1 MARLRVKVLS
11 AAAAGLVLGGGLV
24 WLARPGPATPEEFFL
39 DRCSRCHKLPT
50 LAGYHQTDIRAIVR
64 TMRVRNGADKVIT
77 DEEAEMIITYL
88 EGVIAR

>member
-11 AAAAGLVLGGGLV
+11 ATAAGLVLGGGLV
-24 WLARPGPATPEEFFL
+24 WLLWPGPATPEEFFL

-50 LAGYHQTDIRAIVR
+50 LAGYHRKDIRPIVH
-64 TMRVRNGADKVIT
+64 TMRLRNGADKVIT
-77 DEEAEMIITYL
+77 DKEAEMIITYL